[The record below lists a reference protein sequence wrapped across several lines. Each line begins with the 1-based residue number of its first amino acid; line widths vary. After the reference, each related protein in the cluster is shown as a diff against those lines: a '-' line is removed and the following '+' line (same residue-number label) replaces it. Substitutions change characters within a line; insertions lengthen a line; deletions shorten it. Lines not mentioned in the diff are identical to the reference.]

1 MPSRRLF
8 LTSAA
13 VLASGV
19 IGFFAGRPGD
29 SPTTTP
35 DSPSLTHSSNEARP
49 LIGIASLDDPNYIR
63 AVRDHGGLP
72 VVLPNTDGSIDRI
85 NDYLEVLDG
94 LLMPGGLDIPPS
106 EYGEEPHPTVSVL
119 SDERYRFEKHLIAKW
134 IQESDKPLL
143 GICLGSQ
150 WMNVASGGTL
160 IQDIPSEKGGNH
172 RGILHPITI
181 DPDSRLG
188 RIFESPGFE
197 VNSNHHQAVDTLGQ
211 GLRIVATSPDGIVEA
226 TESTDEHRF
235 LVGVQW
241 HPERLIETD
250 PNQAQ
255 LFEAFIE
262 AAKQHANSK

>member
-1 MPSRRLF
+1 MISRRIF
-8 LTSAA
+8 LTSVA
-13 VLASGV
+13 VVASGV
-19 IGFFAGRPGD
+19 IGFFVGQQKNDPP
-29 SPTTTP
+29 PTIHAPTP
-35 DSPSLTHSSNEARP
+35 ESTGGERP

-63 AVRDHGGLP
+63 AVREHGGIP

-85 NDYLEVLDG
+85 DDYLEELDG

-119 SDERYRFEKHLIAKW
+119 SDERYQFEKHLIKKW
-134 IQESDKPLL
+134 IEESDKPLL

-172 RGILHPITI
+172 RGVMHQITI
-181 DPDSRLG
+181 ETDSRLG
-188 RIFESPGFE
+188 RIFDSKGFE
-197 VNSNHHQAVDTLGQ
+197 VNSNHHQAVGTLGK

-226 TESTDEHRF
+226 TEATEEGRF

-241 HPERLIETD
+241 HPERLIQTD
-250 PNQAQ
+250 PNQAK
-255 LFEAFIE
+255 LFRAFVE
-262 AAKQHANSK
+262 AAKTHAASE

>member
-13 VLASGV
+13 VVASGV
-19 IGFFAGRPGD
+19 IGFFAGRQGHAPTPAPQTPSIAGPSSGD
-29 SPTTTP
+29 
-35 DSPSLTHSSNEARP
+35 RP
-49 LIGIASLDDPNYIR
+49 LIGIASLNDSNYIR
-63 AVRDHGGLP
+63 AVRDHGGIP
-72 VVLPNTDGSIDRI
+72 VVLPNTDGSVARID
-85 NDYLEVLDG
+85 DYLEKLDG

-119 SDERYRFEKHLIAKW
+119 SDERYRFERQLIAKW
-134 IQESDKPLL
+134 IKESDKPLL

-172 RGILHPITI
+172 RDTLHPVTI
-181 DPDSRLG
+181 EPDSRLS
-188 RIFESPGFE
+188 RIFESSGFE
-197 VNSNHHQAVDTLGQ
+197 VNSHHYQAVDTLGQ

-226 TESTDEHRF
+226 TESTDASRF

-241 HPERLIETD
+241 HPERLIESD
-250 PNQAQ
+250 PAQAR

-262 AAKQHANSK
+262 AARNHAVSK